1 MELNEQVIFFEF
13 TCCST
18 HIVQMATKQTETQN
32 FFDMYNNLGDQRELI
47 DREIK
52 MLNSV
57 QEGFDHCWTNQH
69 TKVMKNLIFPCSPCL
84 SRLNSSPI
92 WRIFSR
98 MSGKLGK
105 SQSKS
110 WGFELVCFT

>member
-1 MELNEQVIFFEF
+1 
-13 TCCST
+13 
-18 HIVQMATKQTETQN
+18 MATKQTETQN

-69 TKVMKNLIFPCSPCL
+69 TKVIKNLIFSLYFLSPG
-84 SRLNSSPI
+84 SIRHPSGESS
-92 WRIFSR
+92 
-98 MSGKLGK
+98 
-105 SQSKS
+105 
-110 WGFELVCFT
+110 